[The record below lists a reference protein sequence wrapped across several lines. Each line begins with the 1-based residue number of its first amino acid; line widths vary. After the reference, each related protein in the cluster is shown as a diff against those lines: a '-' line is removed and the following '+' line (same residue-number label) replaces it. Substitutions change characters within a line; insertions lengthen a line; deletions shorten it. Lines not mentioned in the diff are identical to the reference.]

1 MLKLFSSAPEH
12 PLASAREAKRIAGEI
27 AVMADAKAIDEAAGW
42 FESLASADSLT
53 PALRLERSLEIAV
66 AAMPQAR
73 RQVRDYMAGGNKT
86 RAQEQQQWRLN
97 HDFWLHLG
105 LALDRC
111 LADATAGPKAFD
123 ALRPRLPLLLTALLL
138 AGNGEARWQRL
149 RHNQLGAEL
158 WARLGK
164 AYLLAAQ
171 EKLAD
176 GEVQPYDAAEGT
188 SSPGREYLKLLLLHT
203 AATESLQPD
212 EIGLVER
219 LAARLLPNF
228 VLRHEPAADAM
239 AWVDAATPLS
249 PTRQARTQPAT
260 PGLRYLCRGD
270 GLQAL
275 EQLRAAAAQSR
286 DVPPELAAGQQLAR
300 ETLLRVLEHLARC
313 WSPTPPLRKSVRHR
327 IESRINIVAG
337 LPGLL
342 RYIDG
347 RGFSPEDIDGWQ
359 VEDISQGGMSV
370 KLELLRNGWA
380 KVGALIG
387 FQPENGQG
395 WQVGVIRRFVRDSEI
410 QGSAGIEMLSKAP
423 RVVTAMDTG
432 LQTDL
437 VLLDPL
443 QHDSSVRALLEA
455 GYWEE
460 GGTLGAF
467 VDGRPWRLHA
477 HARIEAQGEWA
488 LGHYIAERLDG

>member
-12 PLASAREAKRIAGEI
+12 PLASAKEGRRIAGEI
-27 AVMADAKAIDEAAGW
+27 ALMADAKAIDEAAGW
-42 FESLASADSLT
+42 FESLSSVEGL
-53 PALRLERSLEIAV
+53 PPIQRLERSLEIAI
-66 AAMPQAR
+66 ASLPQAR
-73 RQVRDYMAGGNKT
+73 RQVRDYMAGGHKT
-86 RAQEQQQWRLN
+86 RAQEQQHWRLN
-97 HDFWLHLG
+97 HDYWLHLG

-111 LADATAGPKAFD
+111 LADAVASPKALD
-123 ALRPRLPLLLTALLL
+123 ALRPRLPLLLTALLM

-149 RHNQLGAEL
+149 RHNQLGPEL

-164 AYLLAAQ
+164 AYLLAAK

-176 GEVQPYDAAEGT
+176 NEVQPYDAGEGA

-203 AATESLQPD
+203 ATTESLQPD

-219 LAARLLPNF
+219 LATRLLPHF
-228 VLRHEPAADAM
+228 ALRREPAADALV
-239 AWVDAATPLS
+239 WIDAATPLP

-260 PGLRYLCRGD
+260 PSLRYLCRGD
-270 GLQAL
+270 GLQEL
-275 EQLRAAAAQSR
+275 EKLRTAAAQSH
-286 DVPPELAAGQQLAR
+286 DVPAELGGGLPVAR
-300 ETLLRVLEHLARC
+300 DSLLRVLEHLARC

-327 IESRINIVAG
+327 IESRISIVAG
-337 LPGLL
+337 LPNLL

-410 QGSAGIEMLSKAP
+410 QGSAGIETLSKAP

-477 HARIEAQGEWA
+477 HARIEAQGDWA
-488 LGHYIAERLDG
+488 LGHFIAERLDG